1 MKTTRVVR
9 SFAHALAA
17 LLGAAT
23 LSLAQGTQA
32 RVAGYVRA
40 PAEQAPAAQARSG
53 ERTVTLRLDAAPLEA
68 ALHEIARQAQLRLTY
83 SRESLDPARRVSAH
97 LTSVSAEQ
105 AFAVVLEGTGLE
117 AVPSARNRVA
127 IVHRAPPAAA
137 PPLEARAARTVIA
150 GGALSV
156 PAWLDAQEGGTIR
169 GSVVEAGSARPVNGA
184 QVVVVGTSRAAVTGA
199 AGEYV
204 LVGVPA
210 GAHTL
215 RAVRVGYRSAEQ
227 RVEVAGRQTVEV
239 GFALTQAAVELDAL
253 VVTGTPGATSRRSV
267 GNAVTTIDADQVT
280 QNVVNTTVAELL
292 QAKATGVTVLQSTG
306 TPGAAG
312 NIRIRGLGSLSG
324 SSEPVI
330 YVDGVRIHS
339 GAGGSFRNN
348 WQSPTEGQLA
358 GGGQTAS
365 ALDAVN
371 PEDIESIEVI
381 KGPAAATL
389 YGADAAN
396 GVIQIITKKGRPG
409 SQELQWNARVQFGTT
424 DWGLDRRA
432 SFTTCDAVRVAD
444 PAEWP
449 GCQGVAPGTVL
460 RESFLD
466 GALRSGA
473 LRNLEL
479 SVRGGGQGYSFFA
492 AVDNDQEEGIFANSQ
507 TERTGGRAN
516 FAFYPSDRVD
526 FTVSVRYTKS
536 ETAFPMT
543 DNGPNVLEAAWTYQ
557 PGRAPQRGQTYGFAG
572 GTPEQY
578 EAYENTL
585 RGDRVT
591 LGTTLNFRPFP
602 WFRNRLTVGGDINSR
617 QANRFVPPGGLF
629 APTSGQMTQGAPRN
643 SVYTFD
649 YAGTVETPLPFTSLT
664 SALSFGVQYTNS
676 EYRNTIAQGTG
687 FSTDLVR
694 NIGSATN
701 RHSWDEYLAVK
712 SLGFFVQEQV
722 AWRDRLFL
730 TGAVRVDNSSIFG
743 DEIDQLYYPKLSA
756 SYVISEEPFLA
767 RLSWLDNLKLRAAW
781 GQAGNAPDP
790 FAEVTSYGVWQSVD
804 PITGEVTSGV
814 RLVTLGNPDVK
825 PERGSELEAG
835 FDASLLRG
843 RMGVEL
849 TFYDKRTRDAL
860 VRVPLAPSE
869 SGIAGGSQFRNLGE
883 ISNRGLEVAVSG
895 TPLQTRP
902 LTWDARLGFSTNRNR
917 LEDFGFDTDPIL
929 IGVTTLNQRHVE
941 GYPLAGYWVH
951 DPVWDAEQNK
961 YVPGEA
967 RYLGPSM
974 PTREASLTNTFTLF
988 GNLRLFTLLDY
999 KGGYYL
1005 LNMTD
1010 WRRCR
1015 AELCEEVNDASVSA
1029 ERKAQ
1034 LTADLG
1040 SNDALYTQRADHV
1053 KIRDVSLTY
1062 TLSPRFSR
1070 RFGAERVA
1078 LTLAG
1083 HNLGYLWKPDYRGL
1097 DPEVT
1102 FNGINQPGDDGQA
1115 FGWTRMDYWTVP
1127 MTRRITA
1134 AIDLSF

>member
-1 MKTTRVVR
+1 
-9 SFAHALAA
+9 
-17 LLGAAT
+17 
-23 LSLAQGTQA
+23 
-32 RVAGYVRA
+32 
-40 PAEQAPAAQARSG
+40 
-53 ERTVTLRLDAAPLEA
+53 
-68 ALHEIARQAQLRLTY
+68 
-83 SRESLDPARRVSAH
+83 
-97 LTSVSAEQ
+97 
-105 AFAVVLEGTGLE
+105 
-117 AVPSARNRVA
+117 
-127 IVHRAPPAAA
+127 
-137 PPLEARAARTVIA
+137 
-150 GGALSV
+150 
-156 PAWLDAQEGGTIR
+156 
-169 GSVVEAGSARPVNGA
+169 
-184 QVVVVGTSRAAVTGA
+184 
-199 AGEYV
+199 
-204 LVGVPA
+204 
-210 GAHTL
+210 
-215 RAVRVGYRSAEQ
+215 
-227 RVEVAGRQTVEV
+227 
-239 GFALTQAAVELDAL
+239 
-253 VVTGTPGATSRRSV
+253 
-267 GNAVTTIDADQVT
+267 
-280 QNVVNTTVAELL
+280 
-292 QAKATGVTVLQSTG
+292 
-306 TPGAAG
+306 
-312 NIRIRGLGSLSG
+312 
-324 SSEPVI
+324 
-330 YVDGVRIHS
+330 
-339 GAGGSFRNN
+339 
-348 WQSPTEGQLA
+348 
-358 GGGQTAS
+358 
-365 ALDAVN
+365 
-371 PEDIESIEVI
+371 
-381 KGPAAATL
+381 
-389 YGADAAN
+389 
-396 GVIQIITKKGRPG
+396 
-409 SQELQWNARVQFGTT
+409 
-424 DWGLDRRA
+424 
-432 SFTTCDAVRVAD
+432 
-444 PAEWP
+444 
-449 GCQGVAPGTVL
+449 
-460 RESFLD
+460 
-466 GALRSGA
+466 
-473 LRNLEL
+473 
-479 SVRGGGQGYSFFA
+479 
-492 AVDNDQEEGIFANSQ
+492 
-507 TERTGGRAN
+507 
-516 FAFYPSDRVD
+516 
-526 FTVSVRYTKS
+526 
-536 ETAFPMT
+536 
-543 DNGPNVLEAAWTYQ
+543 
-557 PGRAPQRGQTYGFAG
+557 
-572 GTPEQY
+572 
-578 EAYENTL
+578 
-585 RGDRVT
+585 
-591 LGTTLNFRPFP
+591 
-602 WFRNRLTVGGDINSR
+602 
-617 QANRFVPPGGLF
+617 
-629 APTSGQMTQGAPRN
+629 
-643 SVYTFD
+643 
-649 YAGTVETPLPFTSLT
+649 
-664 SALSFGVQYTNS
+664 
-676 EYRNTIAQGTG
+676 
-687 FSTDLVR
+687 
-694 NIGSATN
+694 
-701 RHSWDEYLAVK
+701 
-712 SLGFFVQEQV
+712 V